1 MVKKEELYFDSRD
14 GVSRIHAIRWIPDGE
29 PRAILQIVHGMA
41 EYVDR
46 YHDFAVKMAERGFL
60 VIGEDHL
67 GHGLSV
73 QGEGTYGYFCENDP
87 ATVVVRDVHR
97 LKKLTQ
103 KEYPGIPCFIMGH
116 SMGSFITRNYI
127 CKYGTGVEGAVIMG
141 TGMQKKAVVSSAKKM
156 AAAQKIIHGS
166 KYRSKVLDKAA
177 FGQYNKRI
185 ENPKTESDWLS
196 KDEKKVEE
204 YINDPLCGFT
214 FTVNGF
220 QTLFELIWRLY
231 QQDNLDNMPKDLPIM
246 FVSGTDDPVGDYFE
260 GVERAIESFKATGMQ
275 DITVKKY
282 EKCRHELLN
291 ELEQEQVAGD
301 ILGWLLEKIAALEAV
316 NEE

>member
-87 ATVVVRDVHR
+87 ATVVVRDIHR

-231 QQDNLDNMPKDLPIM
+231 RQDNLDNMPKDLPIM

-282 EKCRHELLN
+282 EKGRHELLN
-291 ELEQEQVAGD
+291 EPEWEQIAEDIYSWLSEKLPVA
-301 ILGWLLEKIAALEAV
+301 
-316 NEE
+316 EEIEL

>member
-127 CKYGTGVEGAVIMG
+127 CKYGAGVEGAVIMG

-282 EKCRHELLN
+282 EKGRHELLN
-291 ELEQEQVAGD
+291 EPEWEQIAED
-301 ILGWLLEKIAALEAV
+301 IYSWLLEKLPVA
-316 NEE
+316 EETEL

>member
-231 QQDNLDNMPKDLPIM
+231 RQDNLDNMPKDLPIM

-282 EKCRHELLN
+282 EKGRHELLN
-291 ELEQEQVAGD
+291 EPEWEQIAEDIYSWLSEKLPVA
-301 ILGWLLEKIAALEAV
+301 
-316 NEE
+316 EETEL

>member
-282 EKCRHELLN
+282 EKGRHELLN
-291 ELEQEQVAGD
+291 EPEWEQIAED
-301 ILGWLLEKIAALEAV
+301 IYSWLLEKLPVA
-316 NEE
+316 EETEL

>member
-231 QQDNLDNMPKDLPIM
+231 RQDNLDNMPKDLPIM

-282 EKCRHELLN
+282 EKGRHELLN
-291 ELEQEQVAGD
+291 EPEWEQIAED
-301 ILGWLLEKIAALEAV
+301 IYSWLLEKLPVA
-316 NEE
+316 EETEL